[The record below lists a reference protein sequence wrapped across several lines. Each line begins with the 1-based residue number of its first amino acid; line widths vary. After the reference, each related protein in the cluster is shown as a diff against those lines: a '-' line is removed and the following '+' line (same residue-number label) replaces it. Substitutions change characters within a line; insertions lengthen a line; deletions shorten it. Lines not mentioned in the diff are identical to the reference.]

1 MCCPTNYKTKWSIA
15 MFKYVIQWKLMFS
28 WAVLIKI
35 AKLLNTL
42 PSKEDCL
49 SQNMQHASPSHTY
62 EIIKKTSL
70 NFANFI
76 KECTAF
82 NIDII
87 TFKPSKDST
96 SINKDKLDLAKDIMG
111 ASNVIF
117 MKRLWYFRQEMLDK
131 TNHRNTSC
139 LNVPQNFIALISTI
153 MVSYTNFAQC
163 NHVHLPNLHY
173 PWMKLNHR

>member
-1 MCCPTNYKTKWSIA
+1 
-15 MFKYVIQWKLMFS
+15 
-28 WAVLIKI
+28 
-35 AKLLNTL
+35 
-42 PSKEDCL
+42 
-49 SQNMQHASPSHTY
+49 
-62 EIIKKTSL
+62 
-70 NFANFI
+70 
-76 KECTAF
+76 
-82 NIDII
+82 
-87 TFKPSKDST
+87 
-96 SINKDKLDLAKDIMG
+96 LDLAKDIMG